1 MSGPVVLLVNATAT
15 RTSAEVRREAERVLT
30 PLGLAGIE
38 APRGVDAARA
48 AVERAVADG
57 ATTIATLGG
66 DGTVALAAGVIAGG
80 PVALLPLPGGSTNVF
95 ARGLGWPADPLRAI
109 RSLGPALAAD
119 PREVV
124 LGEVRADDRRVVA
137 IVNAGI
143 SVDAAATDWVE
154 RHPRAKRRL
163 RQGAFAI
170 AAAGPGVRALRA
182 APALLE
188 TAGGG
193 PVGVHALVAAWGRPY
208 AYVGPR
214 AIDLLPQAA
223 WDGRLAWIALTSR
236 SPLRAMGL
244 LGAALRGGDDPVAAN
259 GTIGGLTGM
268 PLVLVSEHG
277 VLAQAD
283 GDPLGRVRRL
293 ELGPGPRLR
302 VRCPLQLS

>member
-1 MSGPVVLLVNATAT
+1 MTGPVVLLVNATAT
-15 RTSAEVRREAERVLT
+15 RTSAEVRREAERVLG
-30 PLGLAGIE
+30 PLGLAGVE
-38 APRGVDAARA
+38 APRGVEAARA

-95 ARGLGWPADPLRAI
+95 ARGLGWPADPLHAI
-109 RSLGPALAAD
+109 RSLPAALAGD
-119 PREVV
+119 PREIT

-143 SVDAAATDWVE
+143 GVDAAATDWVE

-163 RQGAFAI
+163 RQGAFAL

-182 APALLE
+182 AAALLE
-188 TAGGG
+188 TPGGA
-193 PVGVHALVAAWGRPY
+193 PVGVHALIAAWGRPY
-208 AYVGPR
+208 AYLGPR
-214 AIDLLPQAA
+214 AIDLLPQAS

-236 SPLRAMGL
+236 SPLRAAGL
-244 LGAALRGGDDPVAAN
+244 LGAALRGGDDPVAAK
-259 GTIGGLTGM
+259 GAIGGLTGA
-268 PLVLVSEHG
+268 PLLLTCDRG
-277 VLAQAD
+277 MLAQAD